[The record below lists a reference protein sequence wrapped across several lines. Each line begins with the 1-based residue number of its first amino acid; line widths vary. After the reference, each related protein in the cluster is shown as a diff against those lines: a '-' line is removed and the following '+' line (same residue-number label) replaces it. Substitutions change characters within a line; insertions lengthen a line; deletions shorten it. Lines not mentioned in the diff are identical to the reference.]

1 MADENRD
8 LERGESSSSHKD
20 DETSTGVLEPPHE
33 DLSISKTRSDS
44 TASDGTAAHSDEDGI
59 DLQHVATSNSVPAS
73 IMTHPRS
80 GADLEKGPTGPPNRT
95 VDDEGRI
102 VVNWTSRKDPENPKN
117 WPRKRKI
124 FNVFIISAM
133 TFLCPLC
140 SSMFVRPPRVP
151 PNPKLIFSSRQG

>member
-20 DETSTGVLEPPHE
+20 DETSTGVSEPPHE

-44 TASDGTAAHSDEDGI
+44 TASDGTAHDEEGM
-59 DLQHVATSNSVPAS
+59 DLEHVPTSNSVPAS

-140 SSMFVRPPRVP
+140 SSMFVRPPP
-151 PNPKLIFSSRQG
+151 PTPSNEIKANFRHLD